1 MSDQSDDLKQK
12 FEDEDNESS
21 FSNEKKI
28 KENASTENS
37 QKKFQED
44 KKNEKEKGETK
55 ETDEKKTE
63 NDKPKET
70 PKDDKNV
77 IEEKS
82 NNDSIEKKDNID
94 IKKEEKKNPKSSSD
108 SDSSS
113 SENKSK
119 NKPKKNKK
127 NDKKVDDNS
136 KEENLESNDEINN
149 KKEKDEENEREDTK
163 ELNNKREEKEE
174 KQEEETNKGENT
186 EEEEDRRNRQEE
198 RKKRKR
204 KDEEENW
211 RKSDEKEGR
220 YRNKNNRGRPNNQN
234 NFSNYNKS
242 NYRENNFHNDD
253 NDKNNSGYYKRKHAK
268 KFDLN
273 EEKALNRIVSEN
285 IEIITEMKTAYP
297 GFTQIE
303 CASVFRKIIAGN
315 SQTIF
320 EIMNQIHREITN
332 QITLNEF
339 DNKKRRN
346 HLIHID
352 PFEIIDYYYN
362 NPNHV
367 KVMKYYKIYSE
378 KDKEKLPSYVRDI
391 LDSEFYY
398 TDESERRRKVKKY
411 PDGGFNYIPIMCQN
425 KNCNDKNCPYSH
437 NENEMYYHPLFYKT
451 KYNSYKKDGLLEKN
465 ATNLFDDFRVIYNYK
480 KDNIINLIRLL
491 DSKKI
496 AKLSFKDIFRNQIN
510 SFQLETFKTL
520 ECPFIKSGMNC
531 KKDPHLCYFYHS
543 LSERRRPPTLFR
555 YTNEMCPDQTYK
567 ENGKIKSHC
576 KNGDFCNKC
585 HSRYEYFYHKLFF
598 GKAMTCLRPKK
609 NGKCIFEETC
619 YAYHPY
625 KEPGYKKT
633 KEEIIEE
640 KKEEL
645 LEKYKD
651 ESELLTGLI
660 NNYKCQF
667 CQKYNKKFNFY
678 FLVKCEH
685 ILCYKCFKEK
695 AEKKCPICKKKY
707 NAQKEK
713 IDYILIDIKKSANNI
728 DELIKKNY
736 EETQKKIEKKEKTK
750 GNEEKNEKSNEEKKD
765 KEN

>member
-1 MSDQSDDLKQK
+1 MIGVLLVY
-12 FEDEDNESS
+12 
-21 FSNEKKI
+21 
-28 KENASTENS
+28 
-37 QKKFQED
+37 
-44 KKNEKEKGETK
+44 G
-55 ETDEKKTE
+55 
-63 NDKPKET
+63 
-70 PKDDKNV
+70 
-77 IEEKS
+77 
-82 NNDSIEKKDNID
+82 
-94 IKKEEKKNPKSSSD
+94 
-108 SDSSS
+108 
-113 SENKSK
+113 
-119 NKPKKNKK
+119 
-127 NDKKVDDNS
+127 KKVDDNS
-136 KEENLESNDEINN
+136 KNENLESTDEINN
-149 KKEKDEENEREDTK
+149 KKEKDEDNEREDTN
-163 ELNNKREEKEE
+163 EPNNKREEKEE
-174 KQEEETNKGENT
+174 KQEEETNKRENT
-186 EEEEDRRNRQEE
+186 EEEDSGIRQEE

-204 KDEEENW
+204 KDEEENL
-211 RKSDEKEGR
+211 RKDNEQGR
-220 YRNKNNRGRPNNQN
+220 GYRNKNIRGRPNNQN
-234 NFSNYNKS
+234 NFTNYNKS
-242 NYRENNFHNDD
+242 NYRENNFHDDD
-253 NDKNNSGYYKRKHAK
+253 NDNNNSGDYKRKHAK

-285 IEIITEMKTAYP
+285 IEIITEMKNAYP

-332 QITLNEF
+332 QITLNEC
-339 DNKKRRN
+339 DNKNRRN
-346 HLIHID
+346 HLIQID

-378 KDKEKLPSYVRDI
+378 KDKEKLPSYIRDI

-398 TDESERRRKVKKY
+398 ADESERRRKVKKY

-425 KNCNDKNCPYSH
+425 NNCNDKNCPYSH
-437 NENEMYYHPLFYKT
+437 TENEMYYHPLFYKT
-451 KYNSYKKDGLLEKN
+451 KYNSYKKGGLLDKN
-465 ATNLFDDFRVIYNYK
+465 ATDLFNDFRVIYNYK

-496 AKLSFKDIFRNQIN
+496 AKLSFKDIFKNQIN

-520 ECPFIKSGMNC
+520 ECPFIKTGINC
-531 KKDPHLCYFYHS
+531 KKDPHLCCFYHS

-645 LEKYKD
+645 LDKYKE

-695 AEKKCPICKKKY
+695 AGKKCPICKKKFDV
-707 NAQKEK
+707 QKEK
-713 IDYILIDIKKSANNI
+713 IDFIPMDIKKSAINI
-728 DELIKKNY
+728 DELIKKSY
-736 EETQKKIEKKEKTK
+736 EERKQKIEKKEETK
-750 GNEEKNEKSNEEKKD
+750 GNEEKNEKSKEEKKD
-765 KEN
+765 KKNEN

>member
-119 NKPKKNKK
+119 NKPKNNKK

-174 KQEEETNKGENT
+174 KQEEE
-186 EEEEDRRNRQEE
+186 DRRNRQEE

-234 NFSNYNKS
+234 SFSNYNKS
-242 NYRENNFHNDD
+242 NYRENNFHDDD

-531 KKDPHLCYFYHS
+531 KKDPHLCFFYHS

-707 NAQKEK
+707 DAQKEK